1 VRKNAEGADSQ
12 QIVTGGTVTWTIY
25 VTNTGDVTLTGIT
38 AVDPLAPNCVQSIP
52 NLAAGAG
59 TSFSC
64 NRTNVTSDF
73 TNVITVTGTPPVG
86 PNVSD
91 NDPSS
96 VDVTNP
102 SLNVRKNAEGAD
114 TQAVLINGTVTWTIY
129 VTNTG
134 DVTLT
139 GITAVDPLAPNC
151 VQSIPNLAVG
161 AGTSFSC
168 NRTNVTSDFTNI
180 ITVTGT
186 PPVGPNVSDNDPSS
200 VDVTNP
206 SLNVRKNAEGAD
218 SQQIVTG
225 GTVTWTIYVTNTGD
239 VTLTGITAVDPQ
251 APNCVQSIPNLAVG
265 AGTSFTCNR
274 TNVTSDFTNVIT
286 VTGTPPVGPNVTD
299 NDPSRVIVYDPDLT
313 IDKTGT
319 AGPVTIGDMV
329 KYTITVRNT
338 GNVTL
343 TNVTVR
349 DAKLGLNQNVGTLLV
364 GQSTVVVDTYG
375 PVTAAD
381 LPGPIFN
388 TASVTGTTPINTPVG
403 PVTDT
408 HTVPVVINP
417 GLSIDKTGDAG
428 PVTIGSTVKYTIT
441 VRNTGNV
448 TLTNVTVTDAKL
460 GLNQNVGTL
469 LVGQSIVVVDTYG
482 PVSEADLPGPI
493 FNTAGAVG
501 TTPINTP
508 VGPVTDTHS
517 VPVVINPGLSIDK
530 TGDAGPVTIGSTVK
544 YTITVRN
551 TGNVTLTNVTVT
563 DAKLGLNQNVGT
575 LLVGQSTAVVDT
587 YGPVTEADLPG
598 PIFNTAGAV
607 GTTPINTPV
616 GPVTDTHTVPVVVGS
631 LTVTKAVVANGT
643 TIPAEQS
650 FTICIKGP
658 SYPNGNEVGACKV
671 FGATGGSQTWS
682 NLLPGAYQV
691 NETTVGP
698 VTDFTV
704 TGSGQV
710 VTVPAQGTASATI
723 TNSAVCA
730 ENGITG
736 VVFRDLNSDNV
747 RQQGEPVFSD
757 VAEVNSE
764 VLVFLE
770 STDGTVR
777 LAQTTVNGRYFF
789 SNIPM
794 GLVYLI
800 RVGDEAL
807 NPFGF
812 YPVESSL
819 AFDLQPLAC
828 GPLVRDFGYEP
839 SPTGGLGDFV
849 WYDVNINGL
858 QDEWYDANN
867 DGLVTR
873 NNVTAT
879 LDSNGYPTF
888 NLSQFEFV
896 DLNGNDK
903 ADIEGE
909 LRKCGLEA
917 TNNLLDVFGQSEGGF
932 VDDARTGNTGYYR
945 TRGLDRNGVYSVTID
960 FADSTLLTA
969 ARAMFQTSRCKPVPG
984 AAVLASSSAVGGA
997 EAGAT
1002 AVGELVCGSTTT
1014 PLQRVELAPSPT
1026 GVVLTADFGVVCAQA
1041 AAVGDRVWQDLDVNA
1056 DPSNEASGDGL
1067 QNSAKEPGVD
1077 GIIVQLYRARDNQLI
1092 STTLTS
1098 NGGLY
1103 RFDGLIPDDYYLVFI
1118 NPFDSG
1124 IWTAVNVDA
1133 NATDGG
1139 DSDADGDLALPPG
1152 LPPGEAARTEV
1163 FNLAPGEYDPNW
1175 DAGLIDISTFGSSS
1189 IGDFFWHDLNKD
1201 GLQDVGEP
1209 GVPGIVVTLYRSAS
1223 GSVGQPGS
1231 GTNGTVIMT
1240 TTTNELGRYLFTGLD
1255 AGYYYVKFNLPDKWL
1270 VSPRNAGT
1278 DNAFDSDVDLT
1289 TGGRTSVFYLP
1300 INTDDLTWDAGI
1312 YDDEREDPTGLEQTE
1327 EEAII
1332 GGLRIYLPVV
1342 HN

>member
-1 VRKNAEGADSQ
+1 
-12 QIVTGGTVTWTIY
+12 
-25 VTNTGDVTLTGIT
+25 
-38 AVDPLAPNCVQSIP
+38 
-52 NLAAGAG
+52 
-59 TSFSC
+59 
-64 NRTNVTSDF
+64 
-73 TNVITVTGTPPVG
+73 
-86 PNVSD
+86 
-91 NDPSS
+91 
-96 VDVTNP
+96 
-102 SLNVRKNAEGAD
+102 
-114 TQAVLINGTVTWTIY
+114 
-129 VTNTG
+129 
-134 DVTLT
+134 
-139 GITAVDPLAPNC
+139 
-151 VQSIPNLAVG
+151 
-161 AGTSFSC
+161 
-168 NRTNVTSDFTNI
+168 
-180 ITVTGT
+180 
-186 PPVGPNVSDNDPSS
+186 
-200 VDVTNP
+200 
-206 SLNVRKNAEGAD
+206 
-218 SQQIVTG
+218 
-225 GTVTWTIYVTNTGD
+225 
-239 VTLTGITAVDPQ
+239 
-251 APNCVQSIPNLAVG
+251 
-265 AGTSFTCNR
+265 
-274 TNVTSDFTNVIT
+274 
-286 VTGTPPVGPNVTD
+286 
-299 NDPSRVIVYDPDLT
+299 
-313 IDKTGT
+313 
-319 AGPVTIGDMV
+319 
-329 KYTITVRNT
+329 
-338 GNVTL
+338 
-343 TNVTVR
+343 
-349 DAKLGLNQNVGTLLV
+349 
-364 GQSTVVVDTYG
+364 
-375 PVTAAD
+375 
-381 LPGPIFN
+381 
-388 TASVTGTTPINTPVG
+388 
-403 PVTDT
+403 
-408 HTVPVVINP
+408 
-417 GLSIDKTGDAG
+417 
-428 PVTIGSTVKYTIT
+428 
-441 VRNTGNV
+441 
-448 TLTNVTVTDAKL
+448 
-460 GLNQNVGTL
+460 
-469 LVGQSIVVVDTYG
+469 
-482 PVSEADLPGPI
+482 
-493 FNTAGAVG
+493 
-501 TTPINTP
+501 
-508 VGPVTDTHS
+508 
-517 VPVVINPGLSIDK
+517 
-530 TGDAGPVTIGSTVK
+530 
-544 YTITVRN
+544 
-551 TGNVTLTNVTVT
+551 
-563 DAKLGLNQNVGT
+563 
-575 LLVGQSTAVVDT
+575 
-587 YGPVTEADLPG
+587 VTEADLPG

-1124 IWTAVNVDA
+1124 IWTVANVDA

-1189 IGDFFWHDLNKD
+1189 IGDFFWHDLNKN
-1201 GLQDVGEP
+1201 GIQDAGEP
-1209 GVPGIVVTLYRSAS
+1209 GVPGIVVTLYRSDV

-1231 GTNGTVIMT
+1231 GTNGTVVMT
-1240 TTTNELGRYLFTGLD
+1240 TTTNNLGQYLFTGLD
-1255 AGYYYVKFNLPDKWL
+1255 TGYYYVKFNLPA
-1270 VSPRNAGT
+1270 N
-1278 DNAFDSDVDLT
+1278 
-1289 TGGRTSVFYLP
+1289 
-1300 INTDDLTWDAGI
+1300 
-1312 YDDEREDPTGLEQTE
+1312 
-1327 EEAII
+1327 
-1332 GGLRIYLPVV
+1332 
-1342 HN
+1342 